1 MSPFFNFKFSFYANN
16 SHQKFFNQ
24 QNFMHKST
32 QTSVLIFS
40 NWYHIGTKTA
50 LMTHGLLWYHQFSM
64 QKKTPVILITKGLQA
79 LCFHG
84 ATGGIRTPDPRL
96 RSKKRIYALILKISA
111 FRNFFPYFLLSHIF
125 FIYQGFCA
133 SFLSNWYQIGTKFYA

>member
-1 MSPFFNFKFSFYANN
+1 
-16 SHQKFFNQ
+16 
-24 QNFMHKST
+24 MHKST

-84 ATGGIRTPDPRL
+84 ATGGIRTPNPRL
-96 RSKKRIYALILKISA
+96 RSKKRITAIILEIS
-111 FRNFFPYFLLSHIF
+111 IF
-125 FIYQGFCA
+125 
-133 SFLSNWYQIGTKFYA
+133 